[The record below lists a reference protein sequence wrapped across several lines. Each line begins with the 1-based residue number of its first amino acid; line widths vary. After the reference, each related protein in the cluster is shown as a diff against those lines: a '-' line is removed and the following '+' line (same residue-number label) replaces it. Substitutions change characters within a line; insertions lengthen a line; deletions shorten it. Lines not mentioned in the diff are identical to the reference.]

1 MSDLSA
7 IPELISAYGLIIL
20 VPLAIVE
27 GPIVTIIAGWLASI
41 SLLNPLGVLVAAVV
55 GDLLGDLLLYAVG
68 RGLRLDRL
76 PYVGRWLRLPRAQL
90 VPLVRTIR
98 ENGTRLLVLAKVT
111 HAAGFAVLLAAGAA
125 RMNLLQFTL
134 VNFLCNIPK
143 SALFIAL
150 GYLLGEAYGRA
161 SAWLGWGSA
170 AIFVAIMALGL
181 WWLLRQRAAEC

>member
-7 IPELISAYGLIIL
+7 IPELISAYGLITL
-20 VPLAIVE
+20 VPLAILE

-41 SLLNPLGVLVAAVV
+41 GLLNPLGVLVAAVV
-55 GDLLGDLLLYAVG
+55 GDLLGDLLLYGIG

-76 PYVGRWLRLPRAQL
+76 PYVGRWLRLPRTQL

-98 ENGTRLLVLAKVT
+98 DNGTKILIIGKVT

-125 RMNLLQFTL
+125 KMNLLQFTL
-134 VNFLCNIPK
+134 INLLCNVPK
-143 SALFIAL
+143 SAIFVTL
-150 GYLLGEAYGRA
+150 GYLVGEAYGRA

-170 AIFVAIMALGL
+170 VVFVGL
-181 WWLLRQRAAEC
+181 LAGGFWWLMQRRAAIC

>member
-20 VPLAIVE
+20 IPLAVVE
-27 GPIVTIIAGWLASI
+27 GPIVTVIAGWLASI
-41 SLLNPLGVLVAAVV
+41 GLLNPLGVLVAAVV
-55 GDLLGDLLLYAVG
+55 GDLLGDLLLYAIG

-98 ENGTRLLVLAKVT
+98 ENSTRLIVIGKIT
-111 HAAGFAVLLAAGAA
+111 HAAGFAVLLAAGMA
-125 RMNLLQFTL
+125 RMNLMQFTL
-134 VNFLCNIPK
+134 INLLCNIPK
-143 SALFIAL
+143 SAVFIAL

-170 AIFVAIMALGL
+170 VMFMALLGVGL
-181 WWLLRQRAAEC
+181 WWLMRQRTTEC

>member
-7 IPELISAYGLIIL
+7 IPELISAYGLITL
-20 VPLAIVE
+20 VPLAILE

-41 SLLNPLGVLVAAVV
+41 GLLNPLGVLVAAVV
-55 GDLLGDLLLYAVG
+55 GDLLGDLLLYAIG

-98 ENGTRLLVLAKVT
+98 DNGTKILIIGKVT

-134 VNFLCNIPK
+134 INLLCNIPK
-143 SALFIAL
+143 SAIFIAL

-170 AIFVAIMALGL
+170 VIFVALLAGGL
-181 WWLLRQRAAEC
+181 WWLMRKRPAEC